1 MYVELSAEDCRDR
14 ARHCFGQAVA
24 ETDDDNRREQH
35 LRDGEMWMSRW
46 RLWTTGNA
54 PMEQVAGRQTRAA

>member
-24 ETDDDNRREQH
+24 ESDDNRREQH

-46 RLWTTGNA
+46 RLWTPGNA
-54 PMEQVAGRQTRAA
+54 PTEQVAGRQTRAA

>member
-14 ARHCFGQAVA
+14 ARACFAEAVA
-24 ETDDDNRREQH
+24 EPDEARREHH

-46 RLWTTGNA
+46 RFWTPTNA
-54 PMEQVAGRQTRAA
+54 PADYVSEGATRAA